1 MSFKIYDQKRFRH
14 PIRYCLLLIL
24 LMITVFIIFTVWQ
37 KQQQFYT
44 QQENQ
49 YTLQAQLEKLNKQMK
64 EVPKALISGEQ
75 TDVLPIIEQLN
86 QYPRE
91 KILLKKLEYK
101 KSLNQLEV
109 SGQASSI
116 EDLDVLRTSL
126 LDTHLIQKI
135 EILSTSALTESK
147 TYKFDFSLKG
157 TL

>member
-14 PIRYCLLLIL
+14 PIRYCLLFVL
-24 LMITVFIIFTVWQ
+24 LMITVFILFTVWQ
-37 KQQQFYT
+37 KQQQFNA

-49 YTLQAQLEKLNKQMK
+49 QTLQAQLEKLNKQMK
-64 EVPKALISGEQ
+64 EAPKALISGGQ

-91 KILLKKLEYK
+91 TILLKKLEYK
-101 KSLNQLEV
+101 KSLNQLEIL
-109 SGQASSI
+109 GQASSI
-116 EDLDVLRTSL
+116 EDLDALKTSL
-126 LDTHLIQKI
+126 LDTQLIQKI

-147 TYKFDFSLKG
+147 TYKIEFSLKG